1 MQAEL
6 RGYSRLFE
14 AEEED
19 IEQLTR
25 SLDGLIEQFETRH
38 DLRDLVAVYK
48 RELDVYQEW
57 VRSSKRIVDSKLDN
71 VMMAS
76 SQLLDAI
83 NVPDKSGLA
92 EWIAKYNA

>member
-1 MQAEL
+1 MNALRAHFSQEVEELQAEL

-57 VRSSKRIVDSKLDN
+57 VRSSKRIVDSKL
-71 VMMAS
+71 A
-76 SQLLDAI
+76 LRI
-83 NVPDKSGLA
+83 
-92 EWIAKYNA
+92 